1 MTTGMYIAGVFIS
14 FIILWVFIVYYEGNT
29 FEFKITNKIYW
40 LLLLCLLSWYS
51 LIILVVACILAI
63 VYYAI
68 RIFINYFKS
77 F

>member
-14 FIILWVFIVYYEGNT
+14 FIIIWVFVVFYEGNT

-40 LLLLCLLSWYS
+40 LLFLCLLSWYS

-63 VYYAI
+63 IYYAI